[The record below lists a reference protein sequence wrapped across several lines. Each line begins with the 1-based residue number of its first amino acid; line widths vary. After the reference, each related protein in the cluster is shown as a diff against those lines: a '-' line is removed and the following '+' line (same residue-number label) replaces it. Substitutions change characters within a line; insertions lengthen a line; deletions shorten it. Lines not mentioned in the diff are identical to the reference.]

1 MTIEELKQVLEA
13 ATPGP
18 WNRIDLPRNDL
29 NPHGTSV
36 VYVRDDAVS
45 DGRFHIAELSMFG
58 RGGNNADAH
67 LIVGAVNNLPK
78 LLKLA
83 EAAQNLP
90 RLIDQASASR
100 RDVDYIK
107 VSDEIELLRKALE
120 ELNNDH

>member
-1 MTIEELKQVLEA
+1 MTSLEEIKRLLEA

-18 WNRIDLPRNDL
+18 WERIDLPRNDL
-29 NPHGTSV
+29 NPHGTAV

-67 LIVGAVNNLPK
+67 LIVEAVNNLPK

-83 EAAQNLP
+83 EAAQTMLDSGVADTMFP
-90 RLIDQASASR
+90 RDFIVD
-100 RDVDYIK
+100 RDEADF
-107 VSDEIELLRKALE
+107 LRKALE
-120 ELNNDH
+120 ELNDD